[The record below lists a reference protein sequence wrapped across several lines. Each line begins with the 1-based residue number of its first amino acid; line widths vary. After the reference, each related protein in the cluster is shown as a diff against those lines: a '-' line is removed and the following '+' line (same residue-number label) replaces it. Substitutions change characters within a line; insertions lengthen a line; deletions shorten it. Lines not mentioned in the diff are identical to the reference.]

1 MAVDLLCRIYYNTEH
16 KFELRLAQHSKG
28 RRINMISYIKGRLS
42 EVADGVIVVENNGIG
57 FNIHVPATVIS
68 SFNSVGDEVKVY
80 TYLQIREDAHSL
92 FGFLSRD
99 DLDIFKMLINVNG
112 IGPKGALAILSTIS
126 PDDLRFA
133 IISDD
138 AKLIATAPG
147 IGSKTAQKLIL
158 ELKDKIKLD
167 EAFEKLTD
175 NKSSAKGDDTLVARN
190 EAVEA
195 LVSLGYGSTEA
206 MHAVREVADVDMT
219 DSEAILKAALK
230 KLAMF

>member
-1 MAVDLLCRIYYNTEH
+1 
-16 KFELRLAQHSKG
+16 
-28 RRINMISYIKGRLS
+28 MISYIKGKLT
-42 EVADGVIVVENNGIG
+42 EVEDGIIVVENNGIG

-68 SFNSVGDEVKVY
+68 SFSSIGDEVKVY

-99 DLDIFKMLINVNG
+99 DLNIFKMLINVNG

-133 IISDD
+133 ILSDD
-138 AKLIATAPG
+138 AKLISTAPG

-158 ELKDKIKLD
+158 ELKDKIKL
-167 EAFEKLTD
+167 EETFESYSKSVNTVKTD
-175 NKSSAKGDDTLVARN
+175 DVLIAKN

-195 LVSLGYGSTEA
+195 LVS
-206 MHAVREVADVDMT
+206 
-219 DSEAILKAALK
+219 
-230 KLAMF
+230 

>member
-1 MAVDLLCRIYYNTEH
+1 
-16 KFELRLAQHSKG
+16 
-28 RRINMISYIKGRLS
+28 MISYIKGKLT
-42 EVADGVIVVENNGIG
+42 EAEDGIIVVENNGIG

-68 SFNSVGDEVKVY
+68 SFSSIGDEVKVY

-99 DLDIFKMLINVNG
+99 DLNIFKMLINVNG

-133 IISDD
+133 ILSDD
-138 AKLIATAPG
+138 ARLISTAPG

-158 ELKDKIKLD
+158 ELKDKIKL
-167 EAFEKLTD
+167 EETFESYSKSVNTVKTD
-175 NKSSAKGDDTLVARN
+175 DVLIAKN

-195 LVSLGYGSTEA
+195 LVSLGYGSAEA
-206 MHAVREVADVDMT
+206 MKAVRDVENADEL
-219 DSEAILKAALK
+219 DSEEILKRALK
-230 KLAMF
+230 KLALF

>member
-1 MAVDLLCRIYYNTEH
+1 
-16 KFELRLAQHSKG
+16 
-28 RRINMISYIKGRLS
+28 MISYIKGKLT
-42 EVADGVIVVENNGIG
+42 EVEDGIIVVENNGIG

-68 SFNSVGDEVKVY
+68 SFSSIGDEVKVY

-99 DLDIFKMLINVNG
+99 DLNIFKMLINVNG

-133 IISDD
+133 ILSDD
-138 AKLIATAPG
+138 AKLISTAPG

-158 ELKDKIKLD
+158 ELKDKIKLA
-167 EAFEKLTD
+167 ETFESYSKSVNTVKTD
-175 NKSSAKGDDTLVARN
+175 DVLIAKN

-195 LVSLGYGSTEA
+195 LVSLGYGSAEA
-206 MHAVREVADVDMT
+206 MRAVRDVENADEL
-219 DSEAILKAALK
+219 DSEEILKRALK
-230 KLAMF
+230 KLALF

>member
-1 MAVDLLCRIYYNTEH
+1 
-16 KFELRLAQHSKG
+16 
-28 RRINMISYIKGRLS
+28 MISYLKGKLT
-42 EVADGVIVVENNGIG
+42 EADDGIIVVENNGIG

-68 SFNSVGDEVKVY
+68 SFSSIGDEVKVY

-92 FGFLSRD
+92 FGFLTRD
-99 DLDIFKMLINVNG
+99 DLNIFKMLINVNG

-133 IISDD
+133 ILSDD
-138 AKLIATAPG
+138 ARLISTAPG

-158 ELKDKIKLD
+158 ELKDKIKLE
-167 EAFEKLTD
+167 EAFESYSSGVNAVKTD
-175 NKSSAKGDDTLVARN
+175 DVLVAKN

-206 MHAVREVADVDMT
+206 MKAVREVENADEL
-219 DSEAILKAALK
+219 DSEEILKRALK
-230 KLAMF
+230 KLALF

>member
-1 MAVDLLCRIYYNTEH
+1 
-16 KFELRLAQHSKG
+16 
-28 RRINMISYIKGRLS
+28 MISYIKGKLT
-42 EVADGVIVVENNGIG
+42 EVEDGIIVVENNGIG

-68 SFNSVGDEVKVY
+68 SFSSIDDEVKVY

-99 DLDIFKMLINVNG
+99 DLNIFKMLINVNG

-133 IISDD
+133 ILSDD
-138 AKLIATAPG
+138 AKLISTAPG

-158 ELKDKIKLD
+158 ELKDKIKL
-167 EAFEKLTD
+167 EETFESYSKSVNTVKTD
-175 NKSSAKGDDTLVARN
+175 DVLIAKN

-195 LVSLGYGSTEA
+195 LVSLGYGSAEA
-206 MHAVREVADVDMT
+206 MRAVRDVENADEL
-219 DSEAILKAALK
+219 DSEEILKRALK
-230 KLAMF
+230 KLALF

>member
-1 MAVDLLCRIYYNTEH
+1 
-16 KFELRLAQHSKG
+16 
-28 RRINMISYIKGRLS
+28 MISYIKGKLT
-42 EVADGVIVVENNGIG
+42 EVEDGIIVVENNGIG

-68 SFNSVGDEVKVY
+68 SFSSIGDEVKVY

-99 DLDIFKMLINVNG
+99 DLNIFKMLINVNG

-133 IISDD
+133 ILSDD
-138 AKLIATAPG
+138 AKLISTAPG

-158 ELKDKIKLD
+158 ELKDKIKL
-167 EAFEKLTD
+167 EETFESYSKSVNTVKTD
-175 NKSSAKGDDTLVARN
+175 DVLIAKN

-206 MHAVREVADVDMT
+206 MKAVRDVENADEL
-219 DSEAILKAALK
+219 DSEEILKRALK
-230 KLAMF
+230 KLALF